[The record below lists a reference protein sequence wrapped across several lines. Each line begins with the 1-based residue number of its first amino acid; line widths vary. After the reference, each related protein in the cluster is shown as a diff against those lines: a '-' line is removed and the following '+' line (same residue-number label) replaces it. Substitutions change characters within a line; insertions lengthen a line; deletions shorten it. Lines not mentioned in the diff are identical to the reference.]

1 MIKNFISVFL
11 SLVLLSI
18 PVFSFAQI
26 GIGTTS
32 PDASSVLDIASADK
46 GLLMPRMTAYPSA
59 PALGLT
65 IYRTDLNGFYTWNGT
80 AWTQNVF
87 GLNFYSSDGT
97 LSSSRTITMN
107 ANNLTFA
114 STTGNLIYNPTG
126 SGKVGI
132 GTAAPFTKLQVN
144 PATVSATDGISVR
157 ASGTADWDAV
167 GLAHDGATAYLN
179 ASGADNGLAFRV
191 NNSTSGNITTQT
203 YQDVMRLL
211 PNGNVGIGTTTPING
226 LDLKT
231 SIGLPSTTTA
241 AATYSATAT
250 DAVIYLTATSNQTI
264 TLPAAN
270 TANGRIYYLVNS
282 TAASKTIAPSYV
294 ALSGVSITAIAANS
308 AIALQSDGTNWR
320 QFQNNYVNPITNIA
334 STYYKTM
341 GSDVSH
347 LTWITPFNKLDLTDL
362 DIVVPNGKWLY
373 AEYTLVGKTS
383 APAFPPTNLRARGF
397 NSATDYICGSLIYK
411 NTANIDTGEEFI
423 VFSNDAPDT
432 DATNSRAVDTE
443 YPTTNAVPMILKIR
457 YKNNT
462 GGDVVFGY
470 SFGGDQNLASTG
482 TVISIL
488 AGSSVVY
495 SIQ

>member
-126 SGKVGI
+126 SGK
-132 GTAAPFTKLQVN
+132 
-144 PATVSATDGISVR
+144 
-157 ASGTADWDAV
+157 
-167 GLAHDGATAYLN
+167 
-179 ASGADNGLAFRV
+179 
-191 NNSTSGNITTQT
+191 
-203 YQDVMRLL
+203 
-211 PNGNVGIGTTTPING
+211 VGIGTTTPING

>member
-87 GLNFYSSDGT
+87 GLNFYSTDGT
-97 LSSSRTITMN
+97 LSSSRTVTMN

-126 SGKVGI
+126 SGK
-132 GTAAPFTKLQVN
+132 
-144 PATVSATDGISVR
+144 
-157 ASGTADWDAV
+157 
-167 GLAHDGATAYLN
+167 
-179 ASGADNGLAFRV
+179 
-191 NNSTSGNITTQT
+191 
-203 YQDVMRLL
+203 
-211 PNGNVGIGTTTPING
+211 VGIGTTTPING

-470 SFGGDQNLASTG
+470 SFGGDQNLTSTG